1 MLNKGVFNM
10 KRFSKF
16 TFTLFL
22 IMFFVFSSSSFIAHA
37 ADDTIDERFGE
48 PAVVYGETLTDE
60 QKEEVRRLLE
70 VDTDQVNEFTVTGQD
85 LSNYIGGNPNSRMFS
100 SAKITHKEDGHGIV
114 VNIVTA
120 DNITEVTNDMY
131 SNALLTA
138 GVENALIEVASPVQ
152 VTGHSALSGIYKAY
166 DAEGAEL
173 DKDRME
179 VANEELD
186 VATELSERE
195 DLDEDKVSE
204 LIAEIKK
211 ELADK
216 KPESKEDIE
225 NIIDEILIKLEIS
238 LSDKDRELLLNLF
251 DKMREIDIDFDKVK
265 DQLED
270 IASKIQDKVSD
281 INIEIDEGAWQKFL
295 QFLKGI
301 IESILDIFQ
310 SNSSKG

>member
-1 MLNKGVFNM
+1 MLNKGVFKM

-22 IMFFVFSSSSFIAHA
+22 IMAFVFSSSSFVAQA

-100 SAKITHKEDGHGIV
+100 SAKITHKENGHGIV
-114 VNIVTA
+114 VNIVIA

-131 SNALLTA
+131 SNALITA
-138 GVENALIEVASPVQ
+138 GVENALIEVASSVQ

-166 DAEGAEL
+166 DAKGAEL

-179 VANEELD
+179 VANEELN
-186 VATELSERE
+186 VATELAEKDGVSQE
-195 DLDEDKVSE
+195 KVTE
-204 LIAEIKK
+204 LMTEIKK
-211 ELADK
+211 EIADK
-216 KPESKEDIE
+216 DPATREDVE
-225 NIIDEILIKLEIS
+225 EIIQEQLSKLEIN
-238 LSDKDRELLLNLF
+238 LSEEDRQLLTDLF
-251 DKMREIDIDFDKVK
+251 EKMRDIDIDFDKVR

-270 IASKIQDKVSD
+270 LTHKIKDKLD
-281 INIEIDEGAWQKFL
+281 DLNIDEGFWEKVVNWFKNL
-295 QFLKGI
+295 FN
-301 IESILDIFQ
+301 SIFGYI
-310 SNSSKG
+310 

>member
-1 MLNKGVFNM
+1 M

-22 IMFFVFSSSSFIAHA
+22 IMAFVFSSSSFVAQA

-100 SAKITHKEDGHGIV
+100 SAKITHKENGHGIV

-166 DAEGAEL
+166 DAKGAEL

-179 VANEELD
+179 VANEELN
-186 VATELSERE
+186 VATELAEKDGVSQE
-195 DLDEDKVSE
+195 KVTE
-204 LIAEIKK
+204 LMTEIKK
-211 ELADK
+211 EIADK
-216 KPESKEDIE
+216 DPATREDVE
-225 NIIDEILIKLEIS
+225 EIIQEQLSKLEIN
-238 LSDKDRELLLNLF
+238 LSEEDRQLLTDLF
-251 DKMREIDIDFDKVK
+251 EKMRDIDIDFDKVR

-270 IASKIQDKVSD
+270 LTHKIKDKLD
-281 INIEIDEGAWQKFL
+281 DLNIDEGFWEKVVNWFKNL
-295 QFLKGI
+295 FN
-301 IESILDIFQ
+301 SIF
-310 SNSSKG
+310 G

>member
-1 MLNKGVFNM
+1 M

-22 IMFFVFSSSSFIAHA
+22 IMAFVFSSSSFVAQA

-100 SAKITHKEDGHGIV
+100 SAKITHKENGHGIV

-166 DAEGAEL
+166 DAKGAEL

-179 VANEELD
+179 VANEELN
-186 VATELSERE
+186 VATELAEKDGVSQE
-195 DLDEDKVSE
+195 KVTE
-204 LIAEIKK
+204 LMTEIKK
-211 ELADK
+211 EIADK
-216 KPESKEDIE
+216 DPATREDVE
-225 NIIDEILIKLEIS
+225 EIIQEQLSKLEIN
-238 LSDKDRELLLNLF
+238 LSEEDRQLLTDLF
-251 DKMREIDIDFDKVK
+251 EKMRDIDIDFDKVR
-265 DQLED
+265 DQLD
-270 IASKIQDKVSD
+270 DLTHKIKDKLD
-281 INIEIDEGAWQKFL
+281 DLNIDEGFWEKVVNWFKNL
-295 QFLKGI
+295 FN
-301 IESILDIFQ
+301 SIF
-310 SNSSKG
+310 G

>member
-22 IMFFVFSSSSFIAHA
+22 IMVFVFSSSSFIAHA

-166 DAEGAEL
+166 DAQGAEL

-179 VANEELD
+179 VANEELN
-186 VATELSERE
+186 VATELAEK
-195 DLDEDKVSE
+195 DGVSE
-204 LIAEIKK
+204 EKVTELMTEIKK
-211 ELADK
+211 EIADK
-216 KPESKEDIE
+216 DPATREDVEEIIE
-225 NIIDEILIKLEIS
+225 EQLSKLEIN
-238 LSDKDRELLLNLF
+238 LSEEDRQLLTDLF
-251 DKMREIDIDFDKVK
+251 EKMRDIDIDFDKVR
-265 DQLED
+265 DQLD
-270 IASKIQDKVSD
+270 DL
-281 INIEIDEGAWQKFL
+281 NIDEGFWEKVINWFKNL
-295 QFLKGI
+295 FN
-301 IESILDIFQ
+301 SIL
-310 SNSSKG
+310 N

>member
-1 MLNKGVFNM
+1 M

-22 IMFFVFSSSSFIAHA
+22 IMVFVFSSSSFIAHA

-166 DAEGAEL
+166 DAQGAEL

-179 VANEELD
+179 VANEELN
-186 VATELSERE
+186 VATELAEK
-195 DLDEDKVSE
+195 DGVSE
-204 LIAEIKK
+204 EKVTELMTEIKK
-211 ELADK
+211 EIADK
-216 KPESKEDIE
+216 DPATREDVEEIIE
-225 NIIDEILIKLEIS
+225 EQLSKLEIN
-238 LSDKDRELLLNLF
+238 LSEEDRQLLTDLF
-251 DKMREIDIDFDKVK
+251 EKMRDLDIDFDKVR
-265 DQLED
+265 DQLD
-270 IASKIQDKVSD
+270 DLTHKIKDKLD
-281 INIEIDEGAWQKFL
+281 DLNIDEGFWEKVINWFKNL
-295 QFLKGI
+295 FN
-301 IESILDIFQ
+301 SIL
-310 SNSSKG
+310 N